1 MNSVLAVLQ
10 ILPALIQTIQAIE
23 AAIPQSGQ
31 GKAKL
36 AAVIEI
42 MQTVND
48 SVKALPLEAII
59 STIVK
64 LFNSV
69 GAFKKG

>member
-1 MNSVLAVLQ
+1 MNQVLLVLQ
-10 ILPALIQTIQAIE
+10 IIPALIQTIQAIE
-23 AAIPQSGQ
+23 QAIPVQGQ

-48 SVKALPLEAII
+48 AVKALPLEAII
-59 STIVK
+59 GTIVK
-64 LFNSV
+64 LFNAT
-69 GAFKKG
+69 GAFKK